1 MFVARPSHARMAERP
16 DVRSSVHIP
25 MVYEKV
31 VSEPLRWEYHVLTI
45 DTSEESLPD
54 ASQFNALGKEGWIL
68 AGMLD
73 ERATGKSALVYYYF
87 VRQLAE

>member
-1 MFVARPSHARMAERP
+1 MFVAQSSHGRMAERP
-16 DVRSSVHIP
+16 EVRSSVHIP

-31 VSEPLRWEYHVLTI
+31 ASEPLRWEYHVLTI
-45 DTSEESLPD
+45 DTSEASLPD
-54 ASQFNALGKEGWIL
+54 ANQFNVLGKEGWIL

-73 ERATGKSALVYYYF
+73 ERATGKGTFVYYYF